1 MEEIM
6 ISNRR
11 THLALGIASGLMLGV
26 FGLSDSAFAEIS
38 IPQNSLTIINA
49 DVNNNVTTKRTEKYK
64 GDDWYTI
71 KGTAKKNSKIYV
83 LADQTGNDPTHYS
96 KLDVIKV
103 DKHGKWHE
111 EISAVDKDNSIYF
124 FTPDKSA
131 NKGSKKLQNVDN
143 VKNKLKVVLPA
154 NTGTEVEPFNA
165 ADYQTNIAIDQLARN
180 PKQYKGQKITL
191 TGGVLQSDETGDYLL
206 VAIDGNLD
214 NLVYVPYD
222 KSILNGSRILKGDLV
237 TFYATANGTR
247 SYETTNGDANTV
259 PAFNKTAKIED
270 KGTAPDDYGY

>member
-1 MEEIM
+1 MV
-6 ISNRR
+6 RKKG
-11 THLALGIASGLMLGV
+11 THLALGIASGLMLGT
-26 FGLSDSAFAEIS
+26 FGLGNNVLAEIS
-38 IPQNSLTIINA
+38 IPQNNLTVINA

-103 DKHGKWHE
+103 NKHGNWHE
-111 EISAVDKDNSIYF
+111 EISAVDKENSTYY

-131 NKGSKKLQNVDN
+131 NKSSKKIQNINN
-143 VKNKLKVVLPA
+143 VTNKLKVVLPA
-154 NTGTEVEPFNA
+154 NKGTEVEPFNA

-180 PKQYKGQKITL
+180 PQQYKGQKIAL
-191 TGGVLQSDETGDYLL
+191 TGSVLQSDETEPYLL
-206 VAIDGNLD
+206 VAVNGDSD

-222 KSILNGSRILKGDLV
+222 SDILNGSRILEDDLV
-237 TFYATANGTR
+237 TFYGTANGTY
-247 SYETTNGDANTV
+247 SYETVNGSANTI
-259 PAFNKTAKIED
+259 PSFKKIAKID
-270 KGTAPDDYGY
+270 DQGTASDDYGY